1 MTCYTTRGEAGA
13 NTGRHTRK
21 RALQAGGDRRL
32 EHTQRHTQ
40 PHARKAACLPRGTST
55 SMLGSEAGL
64 RLWRLHRGVP
74 GPRASQCR
82 RWATAR
88 RIHWY
93 NNAWSHRKWRACS
106 QYRVHA
112 ARTARQDLRRVHP
125 ARVTTWHLA
134 TVPSPCDSASRE
146 ATPVHRKRPC
156 LTSRGPVPLPPE
168 VNSAHKL
175 GDAALW
181 VVWRLAWGGH
191 LIIEFATFTVNV
203 HGEVAAPTSHHPE
216 VHKIA
221 KLR

>member
-1 MTCYTTRGEAGA
+1 MLARSLPQPRCWEARRVSDFGA
-13 NTGRHTRK
+13 CTG
-21 RALQAGGDRRL
+21 AYQ
-32 EHTQRHTQ
+32 
-40 PHARKAACLPRGTST
+40 
-55 SMLGSEAGL
+55 
-64 RLWRLHRGVP
+64 

-82 RWATAR
+82 RWATAH

-106 QYRVHA
+106 QDRVHA

-156 LTSRGPVPLPPE
+156 LTSRAPVLAAGSQQRAQVRRALGCLEVGP
-168 VNSAHKL
+168 
-175 GDAALW
+175 
-181 VVWRLAWGGH
+181 WGGH
-191 LIIEFATFTVNV
+191 LIIEFATFTINV
-203 HGEVAAPTSHHPE
+203 RGEVVAPTSHHPE

>member
-1 MTCYTTRGEAGA
+1 MEQPGWPWRRTWLTCYTTRGEAGA

-21 RALQAGGDRRL
+21 RALQAGEERRL
-32 EHTQRHTQ
+32 EHTHRHTQ

-106 QYRVHA
+106 QDRVHA

-146 ATPVHRKRPC
+146 VTPVHRKRPC
-156 LTSRGPVPLPPE
+156 LTSRAPVLAAGSQQRAQ
-168 VNSAHKL
+168 VRRRAL
-175 GDAALW
+175 GWALG
-181 VVWRLAWGGH
+181 RPSDH
-191 LIIEFATFTVNV
+191 RICNV
-203 HGEVAAPTSHHPE
+203 HRKCPW
-216 VHKIA
+216 
-221 KLR
+221 